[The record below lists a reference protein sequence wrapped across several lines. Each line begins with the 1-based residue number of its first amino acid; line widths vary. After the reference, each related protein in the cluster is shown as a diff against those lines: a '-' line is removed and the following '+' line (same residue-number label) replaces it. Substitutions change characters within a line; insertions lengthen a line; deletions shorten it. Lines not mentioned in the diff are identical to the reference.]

1 MELLL
6 AIIPPVQAAA
16 QYLAQ
21 GTDFNVTDDG
31 IKYLAAGLAMGL
43 GAVGPALAIGNLVG
57 RAMDALG
64 RNPEALP
71 AIQVNM
77 ILGLAFAEAIG
88 IYALVVAVMIGFVIA
103 FDILGILP
111 AMMLLCFG
119 LPILWGE
126 RRLHLVIPYAIIFP
140 LAIYG
145 LFAIVLRVHFEPSP
159 LVFW

>member
-21 GTDFNVTDDG
+21 GTDVTISDDG
-31 IKYLAAGLAMGL
+31 VKYLAAGLAMGI
-43 GAVGPALAIGNLVG
+43 GAMVPAWAIGNLVG

-71 AIQVNM
+71 GIQVNM

-88 IYALVVAVMIGFVIA
+88 IYALVVAVMIGFV
-103 FDILGILP
+103 F
-111 AMMLLCFG
+111 
-119 LPILWGE
+119 
-126 RRLHLVIPYAIIFP
+126 
-140 LAIYG
+140 
-145 LFAIVLRVHFEPSP
+145 
-159 LVFW
+159 